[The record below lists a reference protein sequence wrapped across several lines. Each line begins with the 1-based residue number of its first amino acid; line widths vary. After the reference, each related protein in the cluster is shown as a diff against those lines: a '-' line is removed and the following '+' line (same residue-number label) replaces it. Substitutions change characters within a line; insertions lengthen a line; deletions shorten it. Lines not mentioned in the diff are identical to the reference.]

1 MGLFKSLGKLFGRT
15 TPSTPLSSP
24 PPEPEP
30 EEIQVPQLAPAELKS
45 PSESATCPFWLDVR
59 EPYEWNQVRVP
70 STPQRTVLHIPMNDL
85 PNRLAELPK
94 DAKLLVFCAHGSRS
108 QSVAAWLAEQGY
120 QVHNLVGGIT
130 QWAAQGG
137 EVQTGKASGGSS
149 GGWQ

>member
-94 DAKLLVFCAHGSRS
+94 DASFWSSARTVADHRVWQHG
-108 QSVAAWLAEQGY
+108 WL
-120 QVHNLVGGIT
+120 N
-130 QWAAQGG
+130 
-137 EVQTGKASGGSS
+137 KAIRPTI
-149 GGWQ
+149 W